1 MLFLLQLLTDTVF
14 IKRKFLYLLFSYLV
28 FQVIRSGAESPNPL
42 ITWLPPSATRAH
54 PEAMQ
59 GLSKSH
65 FNSINSGVA
74 ERGLLLVA
82 RDVPIT
88 PITQEI
94 PRILGALCQE
104 RRQRPNIYFLLHHR
118 YVPYNR
124 DQEAMAC
131 GQNPAHSCFGMACML
146 RVFTF
151 SNTYSKQ
158 KKKKKEYY
166 FVTCNIYI
174 NS

>member
-1 MLFLLQLLTDTVF
+1 M
-14 IKRKFLYLLFSYLV
+14 

-158 KKKKKEYY
+158 NKTKKNTISWH
-166 FVTCNIYI
+166 VTFISIVNNVKRQPDITCLVMEKHTTTYKT
-174 NS
+174 